1 MFKRTAV
8 STALAIAFGGT
19 IALAALPTLAQQE
32 PPKQEQE
39 QPKPPEPPKQEE
51 PKPESPNV
59 APAKPEPL
67 KQETQKLDRVEITG
81 SRIASPNASSSAPLQ
96 VITSEQIAASGA
108 TNVQELLLENPAVG
122 TPGISRTNSNFSTS
136 SAGVSTI
143 DLRDLGTARTLVLVN
158 GRRFVSGVPGSA
170 AVDLNSIPT
179 DFIERVE
186 ILTGGSSA
194 AYGSDAVAG
203 VVNIILK
210 RNFQGFAL
218 NAHGGRS
225 DEGDDQT
232 KRLSLTF
239 GANAEGGRGN
249 VMGHI
254 AYSDQ
259 GAVNSRDRDISAVDQ
274 FTSGDPDFFTPIRPA
289 FSSFAPQGRF
299 FTRPLP
305 TAPGQPS
312 DPGVTFDRAG
322 NLITFSTNGT
332 STLPASGFNRSEFRT
347 IAVPTERFLF
357 ASKGDYN
364 LNEEHTA
371 FFEGTYSAARVKSA
385 LEPFPLDSADIYPAT
400 GGFVPAEFLVNG
412 TAVRNPLVP
421 DSIFNLLTDRDND
434 GLRDYNFTRR
444 LSEVGSRGSVADRDT
459 FRLLTGVKGTVLK
472 SWDYEIYGAV
482 GSTKESQ
489 TSNGQVNVLNFRA
502 ALEAIPGPDG
512 TPICRDPHAVLQ
524 GCVPINV
531 FGFNSISP
539 EALAYVTAPG
549 SLNTLTK
556 QQLLG
561 GTITGEVTTLPA
573 GPLGVAFGFEYRD
586 EFSRSEFDALTQ
598 AGLNAGNAIPST
610 VGSFDVKDLF
620 AEVRVP
626 LLKDASFAKSLTA
639 TGGVRGGE
647 YSTVGNTLSWNT
659 GVDWTINSSVKVR
672 ASRALSTRAPDVSEL
687 FQPPSQTFPTGLV
700 DPCLNVTATT
710 PGAVAAACRADP
722 GIAANIAANGSLV
735 LSQADRE
742 GVSGFDRGNPA
753 VSEEK
758 GNSWSLGLAITPE
771 SLKKFAFTI
780 DYFKI
785 KINDAIVPTPRSFI
799 LQECYGGD
807 SSFCQFITRRPT
819 ASGSNSA
826 GSIEFVDSAVTNS
839 GEYAT
844 SGVDVTAMYRDNVG
858 VGMLGAQLS
867 YTYMKDGYLTPL
879 PGSAKDEFRGEVGS
893 AAHKASL
900 GLSYKWAGFGIFSQT
915 TYIGSSALDDQFLAP
930 LPPGSVRVPAQIY
943 NDFQLTYSPQKSTE
957 FYFGVDNAFDRAP
970 PPVISGLPGN
980 ITGTETAAD
989 VYDAIGRRYYAGVR
1003 MKF

>member
-1 MFKRTAV
+1 MFKRTDV
-8 STALAIAFGGT
+8 SAALAIAFGGT
-19 IALAALPTLAQQE
+19 IALAALPAWAQQE

-39 QPKPPEPPKQEE
+39 QSKPAEPPRQEAPKSE
-51 PKPESPNV
+51 PS
-59 APAKPEPL
+59 
-67 KQETQKLDRVEITG
+67 KQETQKLDKVEITG

-225 DEGDDQT
+225 DQGDDQT

-239 GANAEGGRGN
+239 GSNAEGGRGN

-274 FTSGDPDFFTPIRPA
+274 LSRAGGSGDPADIFTPIRPA

-299 FTRPLP
+299 FTRPDVIN
-305 TAPGQPS
+305 

-322 NLITFSTNGT
+322 NLITFSSNG
-332 STLPASGFNRSEFRT
+332 SATLPASGFNRSEFRT
-347 IAVPTERFLF
+347 IAVPTERFLL
-357 ASKGDYN
+357 ASKGDYSI
-364 LNEEHTA
+364 NEEHA
-371 FFEGTYSAARVKSA
+371 VFFEGTYSAARVKSV
-385 LEPFPLDSADIYPAT
+385 LEPFPLDSVDIYPAT

-412 TAVRNPLVP
+412 SVVRNPVVP
-421 DSIFNLLTDRDND
+421 DSIFNLLTDRDGD

-444 LSEVGSRGSVADRDT
+444 LSEVGSRGSKAERDT
-459 FRLLTGVKGTVLK
+459 YRLLTGIKGTVATV
-472 SWDYEIYGAV
+472 WDYELYGSV

-489 TSNGQVNVLNFRA
+489 TSSGQVNVLNFRA
-502 ALEAIPGPDG
+502 ALETVPGSNGSPV
-512 TPICRDPHAVLQ
+512 CRDPHAVLQ

-556 QQLLG
+556 QQLFG
-561 GTITGEVTTLPA
+561 GTITGEAATLPA
-573 GPLGVAFGFEYRD
+573 GPVGVALGFEYRD

-598 AGLNAGNAIPST
+598 AGLNAGNAIPPT

-620 AEVRVP
+620 AELRVP
-626 LLKDASFAKSLTA
+626 LLKDAGLAKSLTA
-639 TGGVRGGE
+639 TAGVRRGQ
-647 YSTVGNTLSWNT
+647 YSTIGNALSWNA
-659 GVDWTINSSVKVR
+659 GLDWTLNSSVKVR
-672 ASRALSTRAPDVSEL
+672 ASRALSTRAPDISEL
-687 FQPPSQTFPTGLV
+687 FQPPSQTFPPGLV
-700 DPCLNVTATT
+700 DPCVGVTALTQ
-710 PGAVAAACRADP
+710 GATADACRADP
-722 GIAANIAANGSLV
+722 GVAANIAANGSFKLN
-735 LSQADRE
+735 QADIQ
-742 GVSGFDRGNPA
+742 GISGFDRGNPK

-771 SLKKFAFTI
+771 SFKNVAFTI

-785 KINDAIVPTPRSFI
+785 NIADAIVSTPRQFS
-799 LQECYGGD
+799 LDQCYGGD
-807 SSFCQFITRRPT
+807 ASFCQFVTRRPT
-819 ASGSNSA
+819 ASGTNSP
-826 GSIEFVDSAVTNS
+826 GSIEFIDQTVTNS
-839 GEYAT
+839 GEMGT
-844 SGVDVTAMYRDNVG
+844 SGVDLTGVYRGNLG
-858 VGMLGAQLS
+858 QGMLGAQLS
-867 YTYMKDGYLTPL
+867 YTYVKDGYLTPL
-879 PGSAKDEFRGEVGS
+879 PGSARDEFRGEVGS

-900 GLSYKWAGFGIFSQT
+900 GLNYKWAGFGVFAQT
-915 TYIGSSALDDQFLAP
+915 TYIGSSALDDQFLARFD
-930 LPPGSVRVPAQIY
+930 LPAGSVKVPAQIY
-943 NDFQLTYSPQKSTE
+943 NDFQFTYSPQKSTE
-957 FYFGVDNAFDRAP
+957 FYIGVDNAFDRAP

-980 ITGTETAAD
+980 VTGTETAAD

-1003 MKF
+1003 IKF